1 MLPPGSIVIVHL
13 VSPTEK
19 VWGVLGE
26 VSVAGITV
34 RAINLSSFDD
44 WMAQAARGDELALGL
59 STMFVPMHRVE
70 RLFLDEPVGEVE
82 SYSQRFA
89 RRVGKPVEAF
99 LGIDGAPPASGSM
112 LPS

>member
-1 MLPPGSIVIVHL
+1 MLPTGSIVIVHL

-19 VWGVLGE
+19 IWGVLGE
-26 VSVAGITV
+26 INVAGVSV

-44 WMAQAARGDELALGL
+44 WMGEAARGEELALGL

-89 RRVGKPVEAF
+89 RRVGKPVEAY
-99 LGIDGAPPASGSM
+99 LGIESAPAGGSM